1 MSYRLFPTEY
11 VWQDGSPVL
20 AIRLRRDG
28 VERYTTPDGQYVV
41 AKGPQLWYWENADDF
56 SINSDAGF
64 RTKREAVASLAEYM
78 LREGLGG
85 FVQRNPKTRAEL
97 KWRKVKDHKG
107 IHPTTRKY
115 VTFYRHETDS
125 PSHHWSLQSTG
136 EHPLLGYNHKK
147 KGRWIRVMRDGEP
160 FGSIEQNLSKAKAHV
175 QEWVDTYDS
184 EA

>member
-1 MSYRLFPTEY
+1 MSYRIFPTEY

-85 FVQRNPKTRAEL
+85 FVQRNPKTRAEISASL
-97 KWRKVKDHKG
+97 SEKQAEMARLTDELDRMMQLREMGIKIEDVVGRRPIRDRYVEGKWIFRKDKAQIK
-107 IHPTTRKY
+107 
-115 VTFYRHETDS
+115 
-125 PSHHWSLQSTG
+125 
-136 EHPLLGYNHKK
+136 
-147 KGRWIRVMRDGEP
+147 MRDGSEHIVP
-160 FGSIEQNLSKAKAHV
+160 
-175 QEWVDTYDS
+175 YDLIYGITPKRTS
-184 EA
+184 